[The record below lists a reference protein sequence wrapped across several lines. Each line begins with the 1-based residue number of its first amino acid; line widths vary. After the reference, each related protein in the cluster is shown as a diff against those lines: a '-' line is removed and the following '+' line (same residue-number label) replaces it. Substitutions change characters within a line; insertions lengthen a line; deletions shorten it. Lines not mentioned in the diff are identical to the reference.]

1 MMTAAQH
8 TGTDN
13 KTVPQNAFR
22 GTENVKGVAERGGL
36 TRGVVGA
43 FFEAFISFVSAIT
56 SCNNKLRQGIGTW
69 WAAVVR

>member
-13 KTVPQNAFR
+13 KTVPQKAFR

-43 FFEAFISFVSAIT
+43 FFEAFISF
-56 SCNNKLRQGIGTW
+56 CFL
-69 WAAVVR
+69 